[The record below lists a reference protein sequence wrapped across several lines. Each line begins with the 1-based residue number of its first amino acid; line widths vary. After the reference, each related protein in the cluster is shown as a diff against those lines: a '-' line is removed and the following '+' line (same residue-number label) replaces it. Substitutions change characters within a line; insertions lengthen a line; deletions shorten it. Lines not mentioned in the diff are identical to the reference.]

1 MIGRIPILD
10 VEPVLEC
17 GRRPAKAV
25 TGETFPVSA
34 TVFREGHEM
43 LGAGVVLRGPDGQR
57 SPLAYMRELVP
68 GTDRYGADVTVTAQ
82 GLWYFQVEAWG
93 DPIAHWRHDA
103 AIKVPLGLETELM
116 LIEGALLFERAARG
130 VRGDGTAWQARST
143 QASRGIQASPAAQA
157 SAVQADPAA
166 QAGAVQASPGAQASR
181 GAQAVTAL
189 ATSPAGTTQ
198 LSTAAASAAR
208 AGQRWANVAQAAQAA
223 RTARATLRQVAAQLR
238 DRALPP
244 WDRLSAASAPGVQ
257 AILAQYPLRDLV
269 SRSAR
274 YPVIVHRPR
283 ALYGAWYEFF
293 PRSEGVE
300 IDPMGYREP
309 RSGTFRTAARRLDGI
324 ADMGFDVV
332 YLPPIHPI
340 GTTARKGANNVLQAA
355 PGDPGS
361 PWAIGAP
368 EGGHDAIHPD
378 LGTFADFDAFV
389 RRTRE
394 LGMEVALDLALQT
407 SPDHPWVSEHPE
419 WFTKRA
425 DGRIAYAENPPKKYQ
440 DIYPLNFDH
449 DPGGIYTEALRIVR
463 LWMAHGVRIFRVDN
477 PHTKPLAFWERF
489 LAEIARTDPDVLFL
503 AEAFTRP
510 AMMRA
515 LAEIGFH
522 QSYTYFTWRNS
533 AAELSDY
540 LRELSGPAAAYMRPN
555 FFANTPDILHE
566 YLQHGGPPAFK
577 IRAVLASMLSPT
589 WGIYSGYELC
599 EGTPVRPGSEEYLD
613 SEKYQFRPRDWER
626 AQQGPAGIAPYIAR
640 LNAIRKAHPALHWLR
655 NLRFHHVDQPELI
668 CFSKRDPQEEDTV
681 LVIVN
686 LDPHQ
691 PREAT
696 VWLDLPALGLESNAD
711 FVVTDELSGQS
722 YRWGRANYV
731 RLDPGYEPAHIFQVK
746 TSPSA

>member
-34 TVFREGHEM
+34 TLFREGHEM

-116 LIEGALLFERAARG
+116 LTEGALLFERAARG
-130 VRGDGTAWQARST
+130 VRGDGMAWQARST
-143 QASRGIQASPAAQA
+143 QASRGIQVSPAAQA
-157 SAVQADPAA
+157 SAVQASPAGPA
-166 QAGAVQASPGAQASR
+166 TR
-181 GAQAVTAL
+181 GAQAVTPL
-189 ATSPAGTTQ
+189 ATGPAGTTQ
-198 LSTAAASAAR
+198 LSTATASAAR

-599 EGTPVRPGSEEYLD
+599 EGIPVRPGSEEYLD

-668 CFSKRDPQEEDTV
+668 CFSKRDPREEDTV